1 MNESLVNHR
10 SSSVLLSRLTAATF
24 VGVMM
29 LTTTGCASKAFD
41 LLNPYGQSP
50 EVELGERSNKALL
63 ENGGEAKQAERARHS
78 LEVMGSYQRA
88 LPPQPYKPVWNAP
101 IVRLMW
107 IPDHLNKAGDL
118 VPAHYYYLRV
128 LDSTPA
134 VTDAFEIDEILNS
147 GTPGAGGATPW
158 VIKEKR

>member
-1 MNESLVNHR
+1 
-10 SSSVLLSRLTAATF
+10 
-24 VGVMM
+24 
-29 LTTTGCASKAFD
+29 
-41 LLNPYGQSP
+41 
-50 EVELGERSNKALL
+50 
-63 ENGGEAKQAERARHS
+63 
-78 LEVMGSYQRA
+78 
-88 LPPQPYKPVWNAP
+88 
-101 IVRLMW
+101 MW

-158 VIKEKR
+158 VVKEKR